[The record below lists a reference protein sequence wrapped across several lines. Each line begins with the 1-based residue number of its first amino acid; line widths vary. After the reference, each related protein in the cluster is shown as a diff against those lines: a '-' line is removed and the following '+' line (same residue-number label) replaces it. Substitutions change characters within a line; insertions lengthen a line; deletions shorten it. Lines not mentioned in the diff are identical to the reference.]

1 MTETNEPIKIHRGLK
16 GVYFDRSPCTFI
28 DGRIG
33 ELRYRGYSIHDLA
46 EHSTF
51 EETAWLLL
59 RGELPTKPQL
69 AEFDAQLKSAR
80 ELPPPIFDVIRA
92 IKTAHP
98 MDVLRTAVSALAAFD
113 PETADNSRDAVIRK
127 GIRLTSQV
135 PIIVAAHA
143 RLREGLEPV
152 AASKDLSHAGNLL
165 WMLKGDRPS
174 ADAAQLIDRDLV
186 LHAEHGSNAS
196 SFTARVVIGTEAN
209 LHAAITAAV
218 AALSGP
224 AHGGAAEDV
233 MKMAEEIGDPSRAAD
248 YVRAKRKAGEAV
260 TGFGHRV
267 YRAED
272 PRARHMRAGVERLSK
287 EMGQPRWYEILQ
299 AVVNAMA
306 PYARHGVNVN
316 VDFYSGV
323 VYHLLGIKRDL
334 FVPIFAI
341 GRVPESWPRKSAQD
355 DRWSFCLSAGTVLR
369 ANQERPCRDDRAGI
383 IHRLSRRRWLLPP
396 SRAIGHWRSLP
407 NCSTFTPIRLPRGR
421 RSLRAEQPMCSVLA
435 AALRHSRRST

>member
-1 MTETNEPIKIHRGLK
+1 MTETGEAIKIHRGLR

-28 DGRIG
+28 DGKAG

-46 EHSTF
+46 EHSSF

-59 RGELPTKPQL
+59 NGDLPSKQQL
-69 AEFDAQLKSAR
+69 AAFDAELKSAR
-80 ELPPPIFDVIRA
+80 KLSAAIVDIIRT
-92 IKTAHP
+92 IKSAHP
-98 MDVLRTAVSALAAFD
+98 MDVLRTATSALSAFD
-113 PETADNSRDAVIRK
+113 PETADNSREATLRKAV
-127 GIRLTSQV
+127 RLTSQV
-135 PIIVAAHA
+135 PMIVAAHS
-143 RLREGLEPV
+143 RLRAGEEPV
-152 AASKDLSHAGNLL
+152 AADQALGHAANLL
-165 WMLKGDRPS
+165 WMLTARKPS
-174 ADAAQLIDRDLV
+174 ADAAQLIDRDLI

-196 SFTARVVIGTEAN
+196 SFAARVVIGTEAN
-209 LHAAITAAV
+209 LHAAIVAAI

-233 MKMAEEIGDPSRAAD
+233 MKMAEEIGDPSRAAG
-248 YVRAKRKAGEAV
+248 YVREKRKAGVAI

-287 EMGQPRWYEILQ
+287 EMGEPKWFEILQ
-299 AVVNAMA
+299 AVVTAMA

-341 GRVPESWPRKSAQD
+341 GRVPGWVVQ
-355 DRWSFCLSAGTVLR
+355 VLEQLENNILLRPLTLYNGPDAR
-369 ANQERPCRDDRAGI
+369 AYVPLETR
-383 IHRLSRRRWLLPP
+383 
-396 SRAIGHWRSLP
+396 
-407 NCSTFTPIRLPRGR
+407 
-421 RSLRAEQPMCSVLA
+421 
-435 AALRHSRRST
+435 

>member
-33 ELRYRGYSIHDLA
+33 ELRYRGYSIHELA
-46 EHSTF
+46 EHSSF

-59 RGELPTKPQL
+59 YGELPTRAQL
-69 AEFDAQLKSAR
+69 AEFDRALKAAR
-80 ELPPPIFDVIRA
+80 ELPAPILDIVRT
-92 IKTAHP
+92 IKSAHP
-98 MDVLRTAVSALAAFD
+98 MDVLRTATSALAAYD
-113 PETADNSRDAVIRK
+113 PDTADNSRDAVIRK

-135 PIIVAAHA
+135 PMIVAAHA
-143 RLREGLEPV
+143 RLREGLDPV
-152 AASKDLSHAGNLL
+152 AAGRELSHAANLL
-165 WMLKGDRPS
+165 WMLKGETPS
-174 ADAAQLIDRDLV
+174 RDAAELIDRDLV

-196 SFTARVVIGTEAN
+196 SFAARVVIGTEAN
-209 LHAAITAAV
+209 LHAAVTAAI

-233 MKMAEEIGDPSRAAD
+233 MKMAEEIGDPSRAAA
-248 YVRAKRKAGEAV
+248 YVRDKRQAGEAV

-299 AVVNAMA
+299 AVVAAMA

-341 GRVPESWPRKSAQD
+341 GRVPGWVVQALEQSDNNILIRPLTLYSGPDARSY
-355 DRWSFCLSAGTVLR
+355 VPI
-369 ANQERPCRDDRAGI
+369 ERRPG
-383 IHRLSRRRWLLPP
+383 
-396 SRAIGHWRSLP
+396 
-407 NCSTFTPIRLPRGR
+407 
-421 RSLRAEQPMCSVLA
+421 
-435 AALRHSRRST
+435 

>member
-1 MTETNEPIKIHRGLK
+1 MTETAEAIKIHRGLK

-28 DGRIG
+28 DGRAG

-46 EHSTF
+46 ENSTF

-59 RGELPTKPQL
+59 NGDLPTAQEL
-69 AEFDAQLKSAR
+69 AGFDAELKAARQLPGPVLDIVR
-80 ELPPPIFDVIRA
+80 E
-92 IKTAHP
+92 IKNAHP

-113 PETADNSRDAVIRK
+113 PDTADNSRDAVLRK
-127 GIRLTSQV
+127 AARLSSQV
-135 PIIVAAHA
+135 PMIVAAHA
-143 RLREGLEPV
+143 RIRTGQEPI
-152 AASKDLSHAGNLL
+152 AADQTLTHAANLL
-165 WMLKGDRPS
+165 WMLRGETPS
-174 ADAAQLIDRDLV
+174 RDAALLIDRDLI

-196 SFTARVVIGTEAN
+196 SFTARVVTGTDAN
-209 LHAAITAAV
+209 LHAAITAAI

-233 MKMAEEIGDPSRAAD
+233 MKMAQEIGEPERAAD
-248 YVRAKRKAGEAV
+248 YVKEKRKAGEPV

-287 EMGQPRWYEILQ
+287 EMGEPKWFEILQ
-299 AVVNAMA
+299 AVVKVMA

-323 VYHLLGIKRDL
+323 VYHLLGIERDL

-341 GRVPESWPRKSAQD
+341 GRVPGWAVQVMEQQENNILIRPLTLYNGPEARPY
-355 DRWSFCLSAGTVLR
+355 R
-369 ANQERPCRDDRAGI
+369 ALAE
-383 IHRLSRRRWLLPP
+383 
-396 SRAIGHWRSLP
+396 
-407 NCSTFTPIRLPRGR
+407 RGR
-421 RSLRAEQPMCSVLA
+421 
-435 AALRHSRRST
+435 

>member
-1 MTETNEPIKIHRGLK
+1 MTETNEPIKIHRGLR

-28 DGRIG
+28 DGCVG

-59 RGELPTKPQL
+59 RGELPTKAEL
-69 AEFDAQLKSAR
+69 AEFGRELKTAR
-80 ELPPPIFDVIRA
+80 ELPAPILDIIRSIA
-92 IKTAHP
+92 SAHP

-113 PETADNSRDAVIRK
+113 PQTSDNSREAVIGK

-135 PIIVAAHA
+135 PMIVAAHA
-143 RLREGLEPV
+143 RLREGPEPS
-152 AASKDLSHAGNLL
+152 AANKELSHAENLL
-165 WMLKGDRPS
+165 WMLMGTAPS

-196 SFTARVVIGTEAN
+196 SFTARVVTGTEAN
-209 LHAAITAAV
+209 LHAAITAAI

-233 MKMAEEIGDPSRAAD
+233 MKMAEEIGDPAQAAD
-248 YVRAKRKAGEAV
+248 YVRDKRRAGEAV

-267 YRAED
+267 YRSED

-299 AVVNAMA
+299 AVVKAMA

-341 GRVPESWPRKSAQD
+341 GRCPAGCCRFWSNPRTIS
-355 DRWSFCLSAGTVLR
+355 
-369 ANQERPCRDDRAGI
+369 
-383 IHRLSRRRWLLPP
+383 
-396 SRAIGHWRSLP
+396 
-407 NCSTFTPIRLPRGR
+407 
-421 RSLRAEQPMCSVLA
+421 
-435 AALRHSRRST
+435 